1 MISMNKSATI
11 KLFLPF
17 GNAQGIRT
25 AEISNWS
32 GKAVAAPR
40 SELKHFM
47 SRDELK
53 NPGVYFLIGD
63 DEESGVPLLYIG
75 EAESVTYR
83 LKQHLSKE
91 FWNSVIAVFS
101 KDENL
106 TKAHVRYLEGRLI
119 EIAQDVGKCKL
130 VNGKGG
136 GSKLLESDLHDM
148 EVFLSRVAQLLPVLG
163 CNFLTPT
170 IEAASTIDLHNALY
184 CARKGAKATGV
195 RSANGFTV
203 FKGSSAV
210 KDFQKATY
218 SSGKWIIRLRDRL
231 CQAGSLVL
239 QGEFYVFAQDV
250 EFSSPSAAAAIVTGG
265 SAQGPAVWRNAD
277 GKSLKDIEASSGL
290 LSLSDQEPE

>member
-11 KLFLPF
+11 KLFLPL

-136 GSKLLESDLHDM
+136 GSKLPESDLHDM

-170 IEAASTIDLHNALY
+170 IVAASTIDLHNALY

-239 QGEFYVFAQDV
+239 QGDFYVFAQDV

>member
-1 MISMNKSATI
+1 MNGFDMNKSATI

-47 SRDELK
+47 SREELK

-119 EIAQDVGKCKL
+119 EIALDVGKCKP
-130 VNGKGG
+130 
-136 GSKLLESDLHDM
+136 ESDLHDM

-170 IEAASTIDLHNALY
+170 AVVASATDLHNALY
-184 CARKGAKATGV
+184 CARKGAKAAGV
-195 RSANGFTV
+195 RSPNGFTV
-203 FKGSSAV
+203 FKGSTAV
-210 KDFQKATY
+210 KDFQKASHT
-218 SSGKWIIRLRDRL
+218 SGKWIIKLRH
-231 CQAGSLVL
+231 QLVQTGGLIL
-239 QGEFYVFAQDV
+239 QGEFYVFAKDI
-250 EFSSPSAAAAIVTGG
+250 EFASPSAAAAVVMGG
-265 SAQGPAVWRNAD
+265 SAQGPAVWKNAD
-277 GKSLKDIEASSGL
+277 GKSLKDIEVGAGVLSASE
-290 LSLSDQEPE
+290 QESS

>member
-1 MISMNKSATI
+1 MNKSATI

-47 SRDELK
+47 ARDELK

-136 GSKLLESDLHDM
+136 GSKLPESDLHDM

-170 IEAASTIDLHNALY
+170 IVAASTIDLHNALY

-239 QGEFYVFAQDV
+239 QGDFYVFAQDV